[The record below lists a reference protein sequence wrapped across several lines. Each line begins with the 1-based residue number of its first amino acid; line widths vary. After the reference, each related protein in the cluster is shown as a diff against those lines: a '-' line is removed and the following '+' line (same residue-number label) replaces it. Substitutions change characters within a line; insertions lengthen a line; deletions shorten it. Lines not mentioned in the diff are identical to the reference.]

1 MIPSFVKVQ
10 QDGDAES
17 LSGLLSCFVKNRMG
31 RDFLCIRRGAAKL
44 PLCHYGFFSYK
55 KKPDGEGLS
64 PALLGLD
71 SMASQRSNAANR
83 GMVVELKFSSLRMQ
97 FVAL

>member
-31 RDFLCIRRGAAKL
+31 RDFLCIRRGAAKRRRFNLL
-44 PLCHYGFFSYK
+44 PLI
-55 KKPDGEGLS
+55 
-64 PALLGLD
+64 
-71 SMASQRSNAANR
+71 AA
-83 GMVVELKFSSLRMQ
+83 
-97 FVAL
+97 

>member
-55 KKPDGEGLS
+55 KNRMGRDYPQLCWGSTAWLRRNLMPLIAAWS
-64 PALLGLD
+64 
-71 SMASQRSNAANR
+71 SN
-83 GMVVELKFSSLRMQ
+83 
-97 FVAL
+97 